1 VPAEIYKE
9 DGASAASAG
18 TVAASLPDANG
29 IALPASTGSDLP
41 SRRRRGAWWLAGG
54 LVIVLLAISLLV
66 KRQQRLPFEHFTIQR
81 VSASEQVRMTAIS
94 PDGIYIASVL
104 SEPNGA
110 ESLWVHHL
118 PTGSERHGEQD
129 AAIAYED
136 VVFSPDGNNIYFRVK
151 NATPSALPERYDVY
165 RIPILGG
172 RSVHILGNVDS
183 QSALPGAASECA
195 SIARAIFRVPTS
207 SSVPARRVATSGYW
221 RKEGQ
226 STRTL
231 WRALQMAGLLRFQTT
246 RAMSRRLTSLLD

>member
-1 VPAEIYKE
+1 
-9 DGASAASAG
+9 
-18 TVAASLPDANG
+18 VAASLPDANG

-118 PTGSERHGEQD
+118 PTGSERQVEQD

-136 VVFSPDGNNIYFRVK
+136 VVFSPGTTSISGLRTRLLLHYPNDTTCTGSRSLAVVPSTSWGTW
-151 NATPSALPERYDVY
+151 TPNQLYRGRPASVLLSPERSSGCLRVRQCQRGGWRRADIGERKVSLPV
-165 RIPILGG
+165 RCGVRSKWQACCGFRQLGQCRDG
-172 RSVHILGNVDS
+172 
-183 QSALPGAASECA
+183 
-195 SIARAIFRVPTS
+195 
-207 SSVPARRVATSGYW
+207 
-221 RKEGQ
+221 
-226 STRTL
+226 
-231 WRALQMAGLLRFQTT
+231 
-246 RAMSRRLTSLLD
+246 